1 MNNNIDQIMTMTM
14 TMTMT
19 MEKLV
24 SRAVIIWIA
33 IIAIT
38 ISCLYKHMNETG
50 AKYYRFGPNDDFI
63 IIGIP
68 INTGGKYFIA
78 VLYCFINSLIRNT
91 IHNILNPWLINNV
104 QNINIVKPKQIRGFA
119 YEVTNVVTIYTWVDW
134 YVYMNLLLAQVD
146 LFLTEMFADV
156 LMSSLTTYYYLN
168 TEAKNQNNEIEDD
181 PITVTN
187 PMFLD
192 EEIEMDVI

>member
-1 MNNNIDQIMTMTM
+1 
-14 TMTMT
+14 
-19 MEKLV
+19 
-24 SRAVIIWIA
+24 
-33 IIAIT
+33 
-38 ISCLYKHMNETG
+38 
-50 AKYYRFGPNDDFI
+50 
-63 IIGIP
+63 
-68 INTGGKYFIA
+68 
-78 VLYCFINSLIRNT
+78 
-91 IHNILNPWLINNV
+91 LNPWLINNV
-104 QNINIVKPKQIRGFA
+104 QNINIVKPKQISGFA
-119 YEVTNVVTIYTWVDW
+119 YEVTYVVTIYNWVDW

-192 EEIEMDVI
+192 EEIEIEINDI

>member
-1 MNNNIDQIMTMTM
+1 
-14 TMTMT
+14 MT

-24 SRAVIIWIA
+24 SRAVIIWML
-33 IIAIT
+33 IIMIT
-38 ISCLYKHMNETG
+38 ISGLYNHMNETG
-50 AKYYRFGPNDDFI
+50 AKYYRFGPHDDFI

-104 QNINIVKPKQIRGFA
+104 QNINIVKPKQISGFA
-119 YEVTNVVTIYTWVDW
+119 YEVTYVVTIYNWVDW

-192 EEIEMDVI
+192 EEIEIEINDI